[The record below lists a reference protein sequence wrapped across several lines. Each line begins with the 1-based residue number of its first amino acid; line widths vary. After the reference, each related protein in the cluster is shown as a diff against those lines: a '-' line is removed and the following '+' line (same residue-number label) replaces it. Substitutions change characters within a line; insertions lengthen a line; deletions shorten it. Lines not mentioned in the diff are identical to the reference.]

1 MKNIKV
7 LMTLLFLGLLLNP
20 TFAPAQAGGMKL
32 GEKSIQFDKTKFVN
46 AIYKKFDGKAM
57 GYQIILL
64 KKGQVVEEVSD
75 GWARNVADGNVH
87 MNADIPANIGS
98 TAKFL
103 AGTSLLHKL
112 QKPNS
117 YGGAIGT
124 RLNEPAYKYFPKIW
138 QDNMDDSIKQIRL
151 KDLLQHKSGF
161 IQSDPDPT
169 VKVYFD
175 YLRKGVSSDQS
186 QPFAYGK
193 RRYANANMTTV
204 GYILVAVDNPGFLA
218 SLDKIIADKKL
229 KPEDPFI
236 QKFLGDNYENYMKTQ
251 VFNKIKPAILPS
263 CDAPKDYPKKNIFY
277 AKMYDLPSTTTK
289 GGEYS
294 AKVSDGACHAAGGWY
309 LTAREL
315 AAYVANFAATDTI
328 VSASTREMM
337 FDDDAPQDQLLWS
350 FDIPDAA
357 LLKNFGWKTSPYMGG
372 DHGGAHATI
381 VKLPNDYYAVGIV
394 NSNVLNDK
402 GQAGGSYVL
411 TQKIIEA
418 FDAGVAANF

>member
-1 MKNIKV
+1 MKIIKV
-7 LMTLLFLGLLLNP
+7 LIALLVFGLPLNP
-20 TFAPAQAGGMKL
+20 LSAFAQTGGVKL
-32 GEKSIQFDKTKFVN
+32 NADTIKFDKAKFTTE
-46 AIYKKFDGKAM
+46 IYREFDGKTM
-57 GYQIILL
+57 GYQVILL
-64 KKGQVVEEVSD
+64 KKGQIVGEVSD

-112 QKPNS
+112 QKPNG
-117 YGGAIGT
+117 YGGPIGT

-193 RRYANANMTTV
+193 RKYANANMTTV
-204 GYILVAVDNPGFLA
+204 GYILVAIDNPGFLA

-236 QKFLGDNYENYMKTQ
+236 QKFLGENYENYMKTQ
-251 VFNKIKPAILPS
+251 VFNKIKPAIAPS
-263 CDAPKDYPKKNIFY
+263 CDAPNYYPKMNIFY

-294 AKVSDGACHAAGGWY
+294 AKVSDGACHAAGG
-309 LTAREL
+309 
-315 AAYVANFAATDTI
+315 
-328 VSASTREMM
+328 
-337 FDDDAPQDQLLWS
+337 
-350 FDIPDAA
+350 
-357 LLKNFGWKTSPYMGG
+357 
-372 DHGGAHATI
+372 
-381 VKLPNDYYAVGIV
+381 
-394 NSNVLNDK
+394 
-402 GQAGGSYVL
+402 
-411 TQKIIEA
+411 
-418 FDAGVAANF
+418 